1 MFHTLYTVVLGILT
15 FFFMP
20 SYPEK
25 ANWLT
30 EEEKSIQV
38 LRLGVNS
45 SHGYAQI
52 SSLSYINKV

>member
-1 MFHTLYTVVLGILT
+1 
-15 FFFMP
+15 MP

-30 EEEKSIQV
+30 EEEKAIQV

>member
-1 MFHTLYTVVLGILT
+1 MFCTLYTVALGILT
-15 FFFMP
+15 FLFMP

-30 EEEKSIQV
+30 EEEKAIQV

-45 SHGYAQI
+45 SHGYVNI
-52 SSLSYINKV
+52 LFIGMKMY

>member
-1 MFHTLYTVVLGILT
+1 MFCTLCTVALGILT
-15 FFFMP
+15 FLFMP

-30 EEEKSIQV
+30 EEEKAIQV

-45 SHGYAQI
+45 SHGYVNI
-52 SSLSYINKV
+52 LFIGMKMY